1 MFSSQNSC
9 VLWISE
15 SRINLIEQEGS
26 LTWTNEGVQ
35 RRHEPHTITSEPPDL
50 ENDLQTPSW
59 CLSLRLRA
67 STILSPC
74 PAFYIHHKSFFKK
87 SQHDKIVYNDTLTFC
102 IKKSILIEI
111 KGFISVF
118 LNFTNSLN
126 CEEQL
131 QGNNQDIKIKNLSA
145 N

>member
-1 MFSSQNSC
+1 MSPTQLPLSLQI
-9 VLWISE
+9 WKMT
-15 SRINLIEQEGS
+15 SRL
-26 LTWTNEGVQ
+26 
-35 RRHEPHTITSEPPDL
+35 RRGASRYVSEPP
-50 ENDLQTPSW
+50 PV
-59 CLSLRLRA
+59 CLHA
-67 STILSPC
+67 PHFTSTTN
-74 PAFYIHHKSFFKK
+74 FFQK
-87 SQHDKIVYNDTLTFC
+87 SQHNKIVYNDTLTFR

-131 QGNNQDIKIKNLSA
+131 QGYNQDIKIKNLSA

>member
-1 MFSSQNSC
+1 M
-9 VLWISE
+9 
-15 SRINLIEQEGS
+15 
-26 LTWTNEGVQ
+26 
-35 RRHEPHTITSEPPDL
+35 TS
-50 ENDLQTPSW
+50 
-59 CLSLRLRA
+59 RLREIVLVPLA
-67 STILSPC
+67 TSPSLQSSVSMPHILHP
-74 PAFYIHHKSFFKK
+74 PHIFFQK

-131 QGNNQDIKIKNLSA
+131 QGYNQDIKIKNLSA